1 MITEKFLQYIK
12 YEKRYSNHTCIA
24 YQSDLDQF
32 LSFLNNSCES
42 AEILS
47 VDHQVIRSWLSSLMA
62 SGIQPRS
69 INRKITTLKSFYKFL
84 LREKLISINPTIK
97 LVSPK
102 TPKKLPVFVEEANME
117 TLLKMDDEFSDE
129 YSQFRNIL
137 ILEVFYNTGIRL
149 SELINLKDED
159 IDFVNLTIKVL
170 GKRNKERIIPITKF
184 LMDKFLH
191 ISEIKENQGIACVEN
206 RSFIFLT
213 KNGKKVYP
221 KLVYRVVNYYLSRI
235 TTINKKSP
243 HVLRHTF
250 ATHMLNN
257 GADLNAIKEILGHS
271 NLSATQV
278 YTHNTINK
286 LKSIYKQAHPRA

>member
-12 YEKRYSNHTCIA
+12 YEKRYSPNTCIA
-24 YQSDLDQF
+24 YQSDLEQF
-32 LSFLNNSCES
+32 CDYIYTTFES
-42 AEILS
+42 SDIINA
-47 VDHQVIRSWLSSLMA
+47 DHQMIRSWLASLMEN
-62 SGIQPRS
+62 GIQARS
-69 INRKITTLKSFYKFL
+69 VNRKITTLKSFYKFL
-84 LREKLISINPTIK
+84 LRENLLSLNPTIK
-97 LVSPK
+97 IVSPK
-102 TPKKLPVFVEEANME
+102 TPKKLPVFIEEANME
-117 TLLKMDDEFSDE
+117 SLFNNNDIFSDE
-129 YSQFRNIL
+129 YSRQRNIL
-137 ILEVFYNTGIRL
+137 ILEVLYNTGIRL
-149 SELINLKDED
+149 TELINLKKGD

-170 GKRNKERIIPITKF
+170 GKRNKERIIPITNSLKDQLLFF
-184 LMDKFLH
+184 LEVKDR
-191 ISEIKENQGIACVEN
+191 QGINSDEKTDYV
-206 RSFIFLT
+206 FLT
-213 KNGKKVYP
+213 NNGKKLYP
-221 KLVYRVVNYYLSRI
+221 KLVYRIVNYYLSGI